1 MLQEKNLDQKR
12 ERVSKIIEN
21 VYIPKMFRV
30 KQIFP
35 TEKINKSEIEFTL
48 RSLLENEEIYSR
60 IKPGMKIAVTASSR
74 GIANADII
82 MKTIIDFIKEK
93 KAYPFIV
100 PAMGSHGGA
109 TSEGQRKILE
119 DYGITEEKMGCPI
132 YSSMKTVKIGTNEEG
147 VDVYIDKYAAEA
159 DGIIINCR
167 VKPHTLF
174 RGEYESG
181 IMKMMAIG
189 LGKQYGAEICHSEGV
204 ENLAKNVLLFGKC
217 VLKNAPVLFA
227 VATVDNAYEQTHKLW
242 VIPSEKIEAEE
253 PKILKQ
259 AFNQMPKIL
268 VESCDVLIV
277 DEIGK
282 NFSGDGMDPNVTG
295 TFATTYATGG
305 IKAQKVAV
313 LNISKHSHGNGLG
326 IGYAN
331 ATTQKLI
338 NQLDLEAMYL
348 NSITSTVLQGSNI
361 PIIMKNDKEAIQ
373 VCLKSCTKIN
383 RDNPRIVRIAN
394 TLELNQIWL
403 SEAYLQEIQNKDNI
417 KIETKVEH
425 LNFNK
430 EGNLI

>member
-1 MLQEKNLDQKR
+1 MQEKNLDQKR